1 MGRMWLHETSRLV
14 KVVSMTSAKAAHI
27 AMFSIAAPGHV
38 NPSIEVIRE
47 LVARGHRVSYAIPAS
62 FAETVAETGATPVV
76 WKSTLPTHDDPE
88 AWGTE
93 LIDNVE
99 PFLDDAV
106 QALPQLAAAFEGD
119 EPDLVIHDI
128 TAYPARVLARRW
140 DVPSISLSPNLVAWT
155 GYEEEV
161 GAPMTAQLRA
171 TERGQAY
178 YARFRAWL
186 DENGIDEDADHFVGR
201 PRRSIVLIPRALQ
214 PHADRVDASVHTFVG
229 ACQGD
234 RSATQGTWE
243 RPASA
248 EGKKV
253 LLVSLGST
261 FTKQPAFYRACIEA
275 FGDLPDWHVVL
286 QIGTFTDEAD
296 LGEIPAN
303 VEVHRWVPQL
313 DVLRQAD
320 AFITHAGAGGSQEG
334 LATATPM
341 VAVPQAVDQF
351 GNADMLAALGVARH
365 VPMEEADATTLREAV
380 LALLGDP
387 RVSERLEDIR
397 AGMASEGGTRQAA
410 DLIEAALS
418 QTTPRVR
425 P

>member
-1 MGRMWLHETSRLV
+1 
-14 KVVSMTSAKAAHI
+14 MTSAAKPAAHI
-27 AMFSIAAPGHV
+27 AMFSIAAHGHV

-47 LVARGHRVSYAIPAS
+47 LVARGHRVSYAIPAP
-62 FAETVAETGATPVV
+62 FAEKVAQTGATPVV
-76 WKSTLPTHDDPE
+76 WKSVLPTEDAPE
-88 AWGTE
+88 DWGTE
-93 LIDNVE
+93 LIDNIE
-99 PFLDDAV
+99 PFLNDAV
-106 QALPQLAAAFEGD
+106 QALPQLADAFEGD

-128 TAYPARVLARRW
+128 TAYPAKVLARRW
-140 DVPSISLSPNLVAWT
+140 GVPEISLSPNLVAWT

-161 GAPMTAQLRA
+161 AAPMTAQLRA
-171 TERGQAY
+171 SERGQAY

-186 DENGIDEDADHFVGR
+186 DENGIDEDPDHFVGR
-201 PRRSIVLIPRALQ
+201 PPRSIVLIPRALQ
-214 PHADRVDASVHTFVG
+214 PHADRVDESVHTFVG

-234 RSATQGTWE
+234 RSATQGTWA

-253 LLVSLGST
+253 LLVSLGSA
-261 FTKQPAFYRACIEA
+261 FTDRPAFYRACVEA
-275 FGDLPDWHVVL
+275 FGGLHDWHVVL
-286 QIGTFTDEAD
+286 QIGKFTDEAE
-296 LGEIPAN
+296 LGEVPAN

-313 DVLRQAD
+313 DILRQAD

-351 GNADMLAALGVARH
+351 GNADMLAALGVARR
-365 VPMEEADATTLREAV
+365 VDTEDADAATLREAV
-380 LALLGDP
+380 LGLLADP
-387 RVSERLEDIR
+387 QVAARAEAVR

-418 QTTPRVR
+418 
-425 P
+425 